1 MPLAIEPLHSAL
13 GAAVTGI
20 DLAAPMDAALRAELM
35 AAWERHHVLV
45 FRGQRIGDEAQVAFT
60 RQFGDLEIFPQKDDQ
75 AAAVP
80 EIFRVA
86 NTDEAGRILPPGG
99 ERALFSSTVQFWH
112 TDSSY
117 RPVPAKGAV
126 LHGIDIPGEGG
137 DTLWVNMFAV
147 YEALPPQLQARIE
160 GRKSRN
166 SFVFMRTSCNLPP
179 MKPEEEETVP
189 PVEHALVRR
198 HPDGRKSLYL
208 SPVYVDSITGL
219 NFEESRALV
228 EELTEFATQPQFTYR
243 HQWRKDDVVMW
254 DNRCTMHRVL
264 PYDSAHVRRIMHRT
278 TLAGDSA
285 FS

>member
-1 MPLAIEPLHSAL
+1 
-13 GAAVTGI
+13 
-20 DLAAPMDAALRAELM
+20 MDAALRDELS

-60 RQFGDLEIFPQKDDQ
+60 RQFGELEIFPQQDDR

-86 NTDEAGRILPPGG
+86 NADEGGRILPPDG
-99 ERALFSSTVQFWH
+99 EHALVSSTVQFWH

-117 RPVPAKGAV
+117 RPIPAKGAV
-126 LHGIDIPGEGG
+126 LHGIEIPEEGG
-137 DTLWVNMFAV
+137 DTLWVNLFAV
-147 YEALPPQLQARIE
+147 YEALPPELAARIE

-166 SFVFMRTSCNLPP
+166 SFLFMRTSCNLPP
-179 MKPEEEETVP
+179 MNPEEEEAVP

-208 SPVYVDSITGL
+208 SPIYVDSITGL
-219 NFEESRALV
+219 SFEESRALV
-228 EELTEFATQPQFTYR
+228 EELTEFADQPEFTYR
-243 HQWRKDDVVMW
+243 HQWRTDDVVMW